1 MQAKLRTVT
10 GLDLVELKQTPDGKA
25 SARELAKYDDKVVY
39 RIDLLLPFPRL

>member
-25 SARELAKYDDKVVY
+25 SARELARYGDKVGHQIRFVA
-39 RIDLLLPFPRL
+39 